1 MKSINFE
8 HAAQRRTFIGM
19 VYDKGQSIIKK
30 NVLDTIDE
38 RFSKLYRIGQI
49 HIHDMEAYGLTYN
62 CLTPNILTK
71 FPYEEFEKYSDIRKI
86 IEILNHYKAI
96 ATGLGNEQSG
106 GIAFGNFDQE
116 IETLFKTLKI
126 PQTEMNLVILRENID
141 AFMKWV
147 NDARDRCGQV
157 QYYISLNLG
166 LGTGDLARFVTKS
179 VLECFMASKYIRPNI
194 IFKLKNGY
202 NHQKSDKNYDLFQL
216 ALKCTATKMIP
227 TYLLADSECN
237 ATTDPNKMSIMGCR
251 TKVVQNENGE
261 KTSLGRGNMVY
272 TTISLPHISL
282 EINRDYPHLN
292 ADEKLAIFKEKWCK
306 VAEIVKDQLFDRYNK
321 ICKIEPADLPCNEK
335 YALWLLDFTKVKS
348 MEDVFKNGTL
358 SIGFIGLSEA
368 FELIFGEKYFA
379 SEKNHEIAINL
390 VKFMREI
397 VDGYRKQYHM
407 NFTLLATSGEFI
419 SGRFPNVDIQTFQH
433 PLIEKGF
440 YTNSFHVDVDSGLN
454 PFDKLKF
461 EGPYHKYCNG
471 GCISYIEFK
480 SAPLSNTE
488 AIHELVESAV
498 KYNVNYLGFNFPM
511 DRCLDCGATGTFDS
525 CEKCGSK
532 KIQRIRRV
540 SGYLEELDF
549 FTPGKKAEVAHRK
562 PNV

>member
-1 MKSINFE
+1 
-8 HAAQRRTFIGM
+8 
-19 VYDKGQSIIKK
+19 
-30 NVLDTIDE
+30 
-38 RFSKLYRIGQI
+38 
-49 HIHDMEAYGLTYN
+49 
-62 CLTPNILTK
+62 
-71 FPYEEFEKYSDIRKI
+71 
-86 IEILNHYKAI
+86 
-96 ATGLGNEQSG
+96 
-106 GIAFGNFDQE
+106 
-116 IETLFKTLKI
+116 
-126 PQTEMNLVILRENID
+126 
-141 AFMKWV
+141 
-147 NDARDRCGQV
+147 
-157 QYYISLNLG
+157 
-166 LGTGDLARFVTKS
+166 
-179 VLECFMASKYIRPNI
+179 
-194 IFKLKNGY
+194 
-202 NHQKSDKNYDLFQL
+202 
-216 ALKCTATKMIP
+216 
-227 TYLLADSECN
+227 
-237 ATTDPNKMSIMGCR
+237 
-251 TKVVQNENGE
+251 
-261 KTSLGRGNMVY
+261 MVY

-454 PFDKLKF
+454 PFDSLKV
-461 EGPYHKYCNG
+461 HIINIAMG
-471 GCISYIEFK
+471 GVSPI
-480 SAPLSNTE
+480 LN
-488 AIHELVESAV
+488 L
-498 KYNVNYLGFNFPM
+498 NL
-511 DRCLDCGATGTFDS
+511 
-525 CEKCGSK
+525 
-532 KIQRIRRV
+532 RR
-540 SGYLEELDF
+540 YQIL
-549 FTPGKKAEVAHRK
+549 K
-562 PNV
+562 PFMN